1 MSGPA
6 RGYDA
11 RHKSPRRSGVPPAS
25 VGLFRRE
32 TGGGLLT
39 PKRFASRRSEVPPM
53 PSDRQAW
60 DYESVTPLG
69 RAPRAGASFGEEE
82 GDGPTAESA
91 FHISESEQSTAG
103 EKIKAK
109 AAKKEKARD
118 ARGGVLKR
126 GHGLTF
132 AALFLF
138 TVVLYLRPGELY
150 PSALTAS
157 IAFYIG
163 IFTLAVFFVSQLG
176 LEGTLT
182 ARTREVNLIL
192 IFCLLGL
199 VSIPLALDPRLAWE
213 TFSGVFIRCVIIFVV
228 MVNAVRTTARLRG
241 LVLVAL
247 AAAFCLSLVAVN
259 DYRLGNLTVEG
270 YRVGGVGEGMFGNP
284 NDLALFL
291 VTVAPLSAAMFF
303 GSRSLVGK
311 AVYALAT
318 LLLTAAVVV
327 TFSRGGFLGLACAYT
342 LIAWKLGR
350 RNRAGVVLLVVAGAA
365 ALLAIAPGNYIQ
377 RLLSIFS
384 PELDAVGSTG
394 MRRQILFRSIWT
406 AIVNPINGIGM
417 GNFPLVSFRDL
428 QSHNSYTQ
436 VAAEMGIPALVV
448 YLMYIWTP
456 LKGLRRIERETF
468 EGRKR
473 SRFFHLS
480 VGVQSA
486 MVGYTVSS
494 FFGSVAYLWYV
505 YYVVGYAVCLRRI
518 YDSEEAQKTLSSST
532 ATDEEGARVVDEGSA
547 HGLQTVAGG

>member
-1 MSGPA
+1 
-6 RGYDA
+6 
-11 RHKSPRRSGVPPAS
+11 
-25 VGLFRRE
+25 
-32 TGGGLLT
+32 
-39 PKRFASRRSEVPPM
+39 M

-69 RAPRAGASFGEEE
+69 RAPRAGAAVGEEE
-82 GDGPTAESA
+82 LDPTAGPARDVPEPEEA
-91 FHISESEQSTAG
+91 AVAERA
-103 EKIKAK
+103 KKK
-109 AAKKEKARD
+109 AAKKEKARE

-126 GHGLTF
+126 GHGLTY

-138 TVVLYLRPGELY
+138 TVILYLRPAELY

-157 IAFYIG
+157 IAFYVG
-163 IFTLAVFFVSQLG
+163 VFTLAVFAVSQLG

-192 IFCLLGL
+192 LFCLLGL
-199 VSIPLALDPRLAWE
+199 VSIPLALDPGLAWK

-241 LVLVAL
+241 QVWVAL
-247 AAAFCLSLVAVN
+247 GAAFCLSLVAVN

-291 VTVAPLSAAMFF
+291 VTVAPVSAAMFF

-311 AVYALAT
+311 AAYAITT

-342 LIAWKLGR
+342 VMAWKLGR
-350 RNRAGVVLLVVAGAA
+350 RNRAGVVLLVLAAA
-365 ALLAIAPGNYIQ
+365 ALLLAVAPGNYLQ

-406 AIVNPINGIGM
+406 AIVNPLNGIGM

-448 YLMYIWTP
+448 YVMFIWTP
-456 LKGLRRIERETF
+456 LKGLRRIERETY

-480 VGVQSA
+480 VGIQSA
-486 MVGYTVSS
+486 IVGYMVSS

-518 YDSEEAQKTLSSST
+518 YDSEEAQKSPA
-532 ATDEEGARVVDEGSA
+532 ATGSLEGAREVDEGSA
-547 HGLQTVAGG
+547 RGLQTAAGVEAG

>member
-1 MSGPA
+1 
-6 RGYDA
+6 
-11 RHKSPRRSGVPPAS
+11 
-25 VGLFRRE
+25 
-32 TGGGLLT
+32 
-39 PKRFASRRSEVPPM
+39 M
-53 PSDRQAW
+53 PSDRKAW
-60 DYESVTPLG
+60 DYEPVAPLSG
-69 RAPRAGASFGEEE
+69 RAPRAGASLVAEDDE
-82 GDGPTAESA
+82 GAAVE
-91 FHISESEQSTAG
+91 ISSQTSDSEISTT
-103 EKIKAK
+103 EKKS
-109 AAKKEKARD
+109 AKKEKARD
-118 ARGGVLKR
+118 ARGGILKR
-126 GHGLTF
+126 GHGLTY

-163 IFTLAVFFVSQLG
+163 VLTLGVFAVSQLG

-192 IFCLLGL
+192 IFCLFGL
-199 VSIPLALDPRLAWE
+199 LSIPLALDPRLAWE

-228 MVNAVRTTARLRG
+228 MVNAVRTTKRLRG
-241 LVLVAL
+241 QVWVAL
-247 AAAFCLSLVAVN
+247 AAAFCLSFVAVN

-270 YRVGGVGEGMFGNP
+270 YRVGGVGGGMFGNP

-291 VTVAPLSAAMFF
+291 VTVAPVSAAMFF
-303 GSRSLVGK
+303 GSRSVLGK
-311 AVYALAT
+311 AVYALTT

-342 LIAWKLGR
+342 VMAWKLGR
-350 RNRAGVVLLVVAGAA
+350 KNRVGVVLAVLACA
-365 ALLAIAPGNYIQ
+365 ALLVAVAPGNYLL
-377 RLLSIFS
+377 RLLSIVS
-384 PELDAVGSTG
+384 SDLDAVGSTG
-394 MRRQILFRSIWT
+394 MRRQILLRSIWT
-406 AIVNPINGIGM
+406 AIVNPINGVGM

-448 YLMYIWTP
+448 YVLFVWTP
-456 LKGLRRIERETF
+456 FKGLRRIERETF

-486 MVGYTVSS
+486 MVGYMVSS

-518 YDSEEAQKTLSSST
+518 YDSEEAKKLQVTT
-532 ATDEEGARVVDEGSA
+532 ERAEGAGDVDEGA
-547 HGLQTVAGG
+547 AYGLQTAPAGLRRSEGFGES